1 MDHESLQYCPYAA
14 GTRGLVISLCRWAT
28 DWPPAII
35 YHPGIKTPSWVE
47 VFWPLRHDG
56 AVTQSAPV
64 SFFAASQITA
74 VCLTAARSGLPAC
87 QLKSRESH
95 HGTDRKARHNL
106 HGLYRGQKLRGVS
119 VSRRNNCYWPISK
132 RRMNHRVVN
141 TTNAIYSSCVNV
153 K

>member
-1 MDHESLQYCPYAA
+1 MNTEIKGGIDIAMKVPPHQYQQTLDFYRQTLRLPEITDKAPATGFILGPNRLWIDEAPGLSQAEVWLELFTPDFHAA
-14 GTRGLVISLCRWAT
+14 
-28 DWPPAII
+28 
-35 YHPGIKTPSWVE
+35 
-47 VFWPLRHDG
+47 
-56 AVTQSAPV
+56 
-64 SFFAASQITA
+64 
-74 VCLTAARSGLPAC
+74 
-87 QLKSRESH
+87 SRESH

>member
-74 VCLTAARSGLPAC
+74 VCLTAARSGLPAKISRKSSWNRPQSSAQSPWSVPRPEIAGRKC
-87 QLKSRESH
+87 EQAQQLLLAHQQAQDEPSSGEHDK
-95 HGTDRKARHNL
+95 RHIFEL
-106 HGLYRGQKLRGVS
+106 
-119 VSRRNNCYWPISK
+119 C
-132 RRMNHRVVN
+132 
-141 TTNAIYSSCVNV
+141 
-153 K
+153 